1 MRFEKETKPDPAELA
16 IGFTSQYQLKR
27 GRSNLGGTRGPMR
40 THILIREGAPRIQE
54 VERLEVLVHELAHYM
69 GAAHSGNRNSVM
81 RPVLGDGRSRSRD
94 FRILLDE
101 PNAQIVRLISAEMAM
116 RNVVSMHQLTVPTR
130 VKVRDYYKVLAKD
143 FPEDEVAKMY
153 AGLMDRSIR
162 LSVQRRQEA
171 LKKTKTKKATA
182 AKQPVKAIGR

>member
-1 MRFEKETKPDPAELA
+1 
-16 IGFTSQYQLKR
+16 
-27 GRSNLGGTRGPMR
+27 
-40 THILIREGAPRIQE
+40 
-54 VERLEVLVHELAHYM
+54 M

-182 AKQPVKAIGR
+182 AKQPVKELNPAERTLWLLFPIQAHVEVCSGVRQCADANAVDTRFRNFLDAIQRDTAGSFQGYHGRLLVANANTFS